1 MCHRTLLSLL
11 AAILLSACAAAMPGY
26 TPETKRKPM
35 LPASDPGT
43 MTAGGGYQL
52 SETENKLDCKRLTGT
67 MYIII
72 ARLRDAK
79 NRKPP
84 SQIASVTQKTLTL
97 VGGTDAGSTLEA
109 DIARERAR
117 LEAFNR
123 RLAEKQCK
131 TLDLEAELNP
141 RAASGK
147 QP

>member
-11 AAILLSACAAAMPGY
+11 AGLLLSACAAAMPGY
-26 TPETKRKPM
+26 TPESKHKPM
-35 LPASDPGT
+35 LSAPDPGT
-43 MTAGGGYQL
+43 MTPGGTYQL
-52 SETENKLDCKRLTGT
+52 SETENKLECGRLTGT

-72 ARLRDAK
+72 ARLRDVK
-79 NRKPP
+79 ISKPP
-84 SQIASVTQKTLTL
+84 SALASFAQKMSALT
-97 VGGTDAGSTLEA
+97 GGTEAGVSLED

-141 RAASGK
+141 WAANVN

>member
-11 AAILLSACAAAMPGY
+11 AALLLSACAAAMPGY
-26 TPETKRKPM
+26 TPESKHKPM
-35 LPASDPGT
+35 LSAPDPGT
-43 MTAGGGYQL
+43 MTPGGTYQL
-52 SETENKLDCKRLTGT
+52 SETENKFDCNRLTGT
-67 MYIII
+67 MYIIV
-72 ARLRDAK
+72 ARLRDEK

-84 SQIASVTQKTLTL
+84 SELASFAQKMSALT
-97 VGGTDAGSTLEA
+97 GGTEAGASLEA

-123 RLAEKQCK
+123 RLAEMQCK

-141 RAASGK
+141 TATNIK

>member
-11 AAILLSACAAAMPGY
+11 AGLLLSACAAAMPGY
-26 TPETKRKPM
+26 TPESKRKPM
-35 LPASDPGT
+35 LSAPDPGT
-43 MTAGGGYQL
+43 MTPGGTYQL
-52 SETENKLDCKRLTGT
+52 SETENKLECGRLTGT

-72 ARLRDAK
+72 ARLRDVK
-79 NRKPP
+79 NSKPP
-84 SQIASVTQKTLTL
+84 SALASFAQKMSALT
-97 VGGTDAGSTLEA
+97 GGTEAGASLED

-123 RLAEKQCK
+123 RLAEKECK

-141 RAASGK
+141 TAADVK

>member
-1 MCHRTLLSLL
+1 
-11 AAILLSACAAAMPGY
+11 AAMPGY

-35 LPASDPGT
+35 MPVSDPGT
-43 MTAGGGYQL
+43 MTTGGTYQL
-52 SETENKLDCKRLTGT
+52 SETENKLDCRRLTGT

-79 NRKPP
+79 NRQPP
-84 SQIASVTQKTLTL
+84 SELASFAQKMSTIA
-97 VGGTDAGSTLEA
+97 GGTEAGSSLEA

-123 RLAEKQCK
+123 RLAQKQCK
-131 TLDLEAELNP
+131 TLDLEAELN
-141 RAASGK
+141 ATATNAK

>member
-1 MCHRTLLSLL
+1 MYDRTLLSLL

-26 TPETKRKPM
+26 TPDKPM
-35 LPASDPGT
+35 FAPSDPGT
-43 MTAGGGYQL
+43 MTSGGTYQL
-52 SETENKLDCKRLTGT
+52 SETENKLDCRRLTGT

-72 ARLRDAK
+72 AQLRDEK

-84 SQIASVTQKTLTL
+84 SELASFAQKMSAL
-97 VGGTDAGSTLEA
+97 VGGTEAGASLEA

-131 TLDLEAELNP
+131 TLDLEVELNP
-141 RAASGK
+141 TADR
-147 QP
+147 P

>member
-1 MCHRTLLSLL
+1 MLLSLL

-26 TPETKRKPM
+26 TLDKPM
-35 LPASDPGT
+35 FAPSDPGT
-43 MTAGGGYQL
+43 MTAGGTYQL
-52 SETENKLDCKRLTGT
+52 SETENKLDRRGLTGT

-72 ARLRDAK
+72 ARLRDGK

-84 SQIASVTQKTLTL
+84 SELASFAQKMSAL
-97 VGGTDAGSTLEA
+97 VGGTEAAASVEA

-117 LEAFNR
+117 LAAYNR

-131 TLDLEAELNP
+131 TLDLEAELNLT
-141 RAASGK
+141 AANGK